1 MSPALFGVLPEHP
14 TMPEVISFQ
23 ATGLMVVFLALGS
36 LWFLLSIAGRIF
48 AFRDARIAATKA
60 AAAPPAPLPVVAPTP
75 VPAEAAPSV
84 SGPAPAVLAAIAAAV
99 HVTLGN
105 RARVLSVSPVRV
117 DGDWA
122 REGRRQIFASHRVR

>member
-1 MSPALFGVLPEHP
+1 MSPALLGVLPEYP

-48 AFRDARIAATKA
+48 AFRDARVAAAKA
-60 AAAPPAPLPVVAPTP
+60 AAAPVTLAPALTASPASAP
-75 VPAEAAPSV
+75 PAEAP
-84 SGPAPAVLAAIAAAV
+84 PAGAVLAVIAAAV
-99 HVTLGN
+99 HVTLGR
-105 RARVLSVSPVRV
+105 RARVVSVSPVRV